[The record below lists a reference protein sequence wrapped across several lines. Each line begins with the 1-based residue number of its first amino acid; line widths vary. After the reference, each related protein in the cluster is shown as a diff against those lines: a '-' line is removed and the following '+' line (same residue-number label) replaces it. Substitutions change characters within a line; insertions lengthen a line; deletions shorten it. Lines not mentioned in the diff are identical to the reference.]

1 MKTRWVL
8 VADSVTARIFQHEAD
23 GLREVHQMTHLASQ
37 EHNSD
42 LMGNRPNQNQHGM
55 ERDLKG
61 DEPQSLR
68 DHESM
73 TFAREVANH
82 LHVQRARNAFEEL
95 VLVADPRFLGML
107 RQTLTKSVEPLVIG
121 TLDKR
126 AVSMKPAEIEH
137 MITGA

>member
-23 GLREVHQMTHLASQ
+23 GLREVHEMTHLASQ

-42 LMGNRPNQNQHGM
+42 LIGNRPNQNQHGM
-55 ERDLKG
+55 EKDLKG
-61 DEPQSLR
+61 NEPQSFR
-68 DHESM
+68 EHESEK
-73 TFAREVANH
+73 FAREIADH
-82 LHVQRARNAFEEL
+82 LHRMRSRNAFEEL
-95 VLVADPRFLGML
+95 VLVADPRFLGQL
-107 RQTLTKSVEPLVIG
+107 RRTLTKTVQQLVIG

-126 AVSMKPAEIEH
+126 AVSMKPAEIES